1 MKFKF
6 EKLTIW
12 QKAMDFGE
20 VLFLESKNF
29 PKDELFNLV
38 SQLRRA
44 SDSIAL
50 NIAEGATGQSNPE
63 FYKFMGYAMRSLAE
77 VVTCLH
83 KAHRRGYITTEE
95 FESNYNESYNMMN
108 MMASFRSKLKLKN
121 SS

>member
-6 EKLTIW
+6 EKLIIW

-20 VLFLESKNF
+20 VLFHESKNF

-63 FYKFMGYAMRSLAE
+63 FYRFMGNAMRSLAE

-83 KAHRRGYITTEE
+83 KAYRRGYITTEE
-95 FESNYNESYNMMN
+95 FENNYNESHNMMN
-108 MMASFRSKLKLKN
+108 MMASFRSKLKNKN